1 MPSSYVQSTIGCDS
15 PTIMSLI
22 LKSLNVKRK
31 HFDLYENIGFHIVSS
46 EFRQNGY
53 IPMKYF
59 NRAQI
64 SISYLASSTRRRRGE
79 HKVSG
84 NQQNCESDV
93 SC

>member
-1 MPSSYVQSTIGCDS
+1 
-15 PTIMSLI
+15 MSLI

-64 SISYLASSTRRRRGE
+64 SISYLASSTQRRRGE

-84 NQQNCESDV
+84 NQQSCESDV
-93 SC
+93 PC